1 MYQKMVLD
9 NGLRI
14 VSSAMPHTRSVCIC
28 IFIGTGSRYEMAEQA
43 GLSHFVE
50 HLCFKGTERRPTAK
64 ELSETID
71 GVGGILNGG
80 TDKELTVYWA
90 KVARPHFLLAL
101 DLLGDMLR
109 NSKFD
114 PLDMEN
120 ERKIIIEELNMCMDS
135 PQSRVDMLIDEV
147 IWPAQP
153 LGRDVAGSKETV
165 AAIDRNMLLDYL
177 STHYLPSNT
186 VVSVAGDISH
196 NEVVDAVMSALGDWP
211 DGVPMSW
218 VPADNGQ
225 DASRLV
231 VEPRKTEQAHLCLA
245 VRGISHMH
253 PDRFILDLL
262 NLILGEGMSS
272 RLFLEIR
279 ERRGLAYEIHSHVS
293 HFHDSGSVNIC
304 AGVDPK
310 RVEDAI
316 EAIVMELVK
325 LREEQVSEA
334 EVIKAKELGKG
345 RLMLRMED
353 TRNVTGWIGGQEL
366 LMGHIRTV
374 DEVISILDAVTASE
388 LQRVAREL
396 FVTNKLCLALVGPSF
411 KERRLERLLKL

>member
-1 MYQKMVLD
+1 
-9 NGLRI
+9 
-14 VSSAMPHTRSVCIC
+14 
-28 IFIGTGSRYEMAEQA
+28 MAEQA

-50 HLCFKGTERRPTAK
+50 HLCFKGTGRRPTAK

-114 PLDMEN
+114 PVDMEN
-120 ERKIIIEELNMCMDS
+120 ERKVIIEELNMCMDS

-186 VVSVAGDISH
+186 VVGVAGDISH
-196 NEVVDAVMSALGDWP
+196 NEVVDAVMSVLGDWP
-211 DGVPMSW
+211 DGVPGSW

-231 VEPRKTEQAHLCLA
+231 VEARKMEQAQLCLA

-272 RLFLEIR
+272 RLFLELR
-279 ERRGLAYEIHSHVS
+279 ERRGIAYEIHSHVS

-316 EAIVMELVK
+316 EVILTELVK
-325 LREEQVSEA
+325 LREDQVSEA

-374 DEVISILDAVTASE
+374 DEVISILDAVTASD

-396 FVTNKLCLALVGPSF
+396 FVTNKLCLALVGPSL
-411 KERRLERLLKL
+411 KKRRLERLLKL

>member
-1 MYQKMVLD
+1 MYQKTVLD
-9 NGLRI
+9 NKLRI
-14 VSSAMPHTRSVCIC
+14 VSSAMPHTLSVCIC
-28 IFIGTGSRYEMAEQA
+28 IFLGTGSRYEVAEQA

-64 ELSETID
+64 ELSETIE
-71 GVGGILNGG
+71 GVGGVLNGG

-90 KVARPHFLLAL
+90 KVARPHFLLTL
-101 DLLGDMLR
+101 DLLVDMLR

-114 PLDMEN
+114 PVDMEN
-120 ERKIIIEELNMCMDS
+120 ERKIIIEELNMSMDS

-147 IWPAQP
+147 IWPAQA
-153 LGRDVAGSKETV
+153 LGRDVAGTKETV
-165 AAIDRNMLLDYL
+165 TAIDRNMILDYL
-177 STHYLPSNT
+177 STHYLPGNT
-186 VVSVAGDISH
+186 VVGVAGDISH
-196 NEVVDAVMSALGDWP
+196 DEVVDSVMAVLGDWP
-211 DGVPMSW
+211 DGVPGSW
-218 VPADNGQ
+218 FPADNGQ

-231 VEPRKTEQAHLCLA
+231 VEPRKTEQVQLCLA

-262 NLILGEGMSS
+262 NLVLGEGMSS

-279 ERRGLAYEIHSHVS
+279 ERRGLAYDIHSNVS

-310 RVEDAI
+310 RVEDTI
-316 EAIVMELVK
+316 EAILMELVK
-325 LREEQVSEA
+325 LREDQVSET
-334 EVIKAKELGKG
+334 EITKARELGKG

-353 TRNVTGWIGGQEL
+353 TRNVAGWMGGQEL

-374 DEVISILDAVTASE
+374 DEVISILDAVTASD

-396 FVTNKLCLALVGPSF
+396 FVANKLCLALVGPSF
-411 KERRLERLLKL
+411 KERRLQRLLKL

>member
-1 MYQKMVLD
+1 
-9 NGLRI
+9 
-14 VSSAMPHTRSVCIC
+14 
-28 IFIGTGSRYEMAEQA
+28 MAEQA

-101 DLLGDMLR
+101 DLLVDMLR

-114 PLDMEN
+114 PVDMEN
-120 ERKIIIEELNMCMDS
+120 ERKIIIEELNMSMDS

-165 AAIDRNMLLDYL
+165 AAIDRNMILDYQ

-186 VVSVAGDISH
+186 VVGVAGDISH
-196 NEVVDAVMSALGDWP
+196 NEVVDSVMAVLGDWP
-211 DGVPMSW
+211 DGVPGTW
-218 VPADNGQ
+218 FPVENGQ
-225 DASRLV
+225 DTSRLV
-231 VEPRKTEQAHLCLA
+231 AEQRKTEQVHLCLA
-245 VRGISHMH
+245 VRGIWHMH

-279 ERRGLAYEIHSHVS
+279 ERRGLAYEVHSHVS
-293 HFHDSGSVNIC
+293 HFHDSGSVNIY

-316 EAIVMELVK
+316 EAILMEWVK
-325 LREEQVSEA
+325 LREEQVPEA
-334 EVIKAKELGKG
+334 EITKAKELGKG

-353 TRNVTGWIGGQEL
+353 TRSVAGWMGGQEL
-366 LMGHIRTV
+366 LMGHILTV
-374 DEVISILDAVTASE
+374 DEAISILDAVTASD

-396 FVTNKLCLALVGPSF
+396 FLSNKLCLALVGPSR

>member
-1 MYQKMVLD
+1 VYQKTVLD
-9 NGLRI
+9 NSLRI

-28 IFIGTGSRYEMAEQA
+28 IFIGTGSRYEIAEQA

-71 GVGGILNGG
+71 GVGGVLNGG

-101 DLLGDMLR
+101 DLLVDMLR

-114 PLDMEN
+114 PVDMEN
-120 ERKIIIEELNMCMDS
+120 ERKVIIEELNMCMDS

-165 AAIDRNMLLDYL
+165 AAIDRSMILDYL

-186 VVSVAGDISH
+186 AVSVAGDISH
-196 NEVVDAVMSALGDWP
+196 NEVVDSVMAVLGDWP
-211 DGVPMSW
+211 DGVPGSW
-218 VPADNGQ
+218 FPADNGQ
-225 DASRLV
+225 DISRLV
-231 VEPRKTEQAHLCLA
+231 VEQRKTEQVHLCLA

-253 PDRFILDLL
+253 RDRFTLDLL

-279 ERRGLAYEIHSHVS
+279 ERKGLAYEIHSHVT
-293 HFHDSGSVNIC
+293 HFHDSGSVNVF
-304 AGVDPK
+304 AGVDPR

-316 EAIVMELVK
+316 EAILTELLK

-334 EVIKAKELGKG
+334 EIIKAKELGKG

-353 TRNVTGWIGGQEL
+353 TRNVAGWIGGQEL
-366 LMGHIRTV
+366 LLGNIRTV
-374 DEVISILDAVTASE
+374 DEVISILDAVTASD

-396 FVTNKLCLALVGPSF
+396 FLTNKLCLALVGPSL
-411 KERRLERLLKL
+411 EEGRLERLLKL

>member
-396 FVTNKLCLALVGPSF
+396 FVTNKLCLALVGPSL

>member
-1 MYQKMVLD
+1 VYQKTVLD
-9 NGLRI
+9 NNLRI

-28 IFIGTGSRYEMAEQA
+28 IFIGTGSRYEIAEQA

-71 GVGGILNGG
+71 GVGGVLNGG

-101 DLLGDMLR
+101 DLLVDMLR

-114 PLDMEN
+114 PVDMEN
-120 ERKIIIEELNMCMDS
+120 ERKVIIEELNMCMDS

-218 VPADNGQ
+218 VPAENGQ

>member
-218 VPADNGQ
+218 VPAENGQ